1 MIKIFYDIRLT
12 IQRHEHIMVVGTVF
26 SDHYA
31 HCEGIIIYTNTVNTR
46 IMLTCS

>member
-12 IQRHEHIMVVGTVF
+12 IQRHEHYIMIVEMV

-31 HCEGIIIYTNTVNTR
+31 HFVDIIIYIHSKYKNNVN
-46 IMLTCS
+46 M